1 MTINR
6 SKVVI
11 VGAGMV
17 GSSTAFSLITQ
28 GVCDEVMIID
38 INKDKARGE
47 VMDLCHCVEYLNR
60 NVKVTQ
66 GNYEDCTDAD
76 IVVITAGAPP
86 KVGQSRLDTLELSI
100 GIVRSIVTPIMESG
114 FSGHFIIVTN
124 PVDIIAHYVY
134 KLSGLPKN
142 QVIGT
147 GTAMDSAR
155 LKHFIG
161 EIFNVDPRSVQGYTM
176 GEHGDS
182 QMCPWSHVTVG
193 GKRITDILSDN
204 KEYDTINLDEIVQ
217 RVTRVGF
224 EILNVKGTTCYGI
237 ATTAAGLIKAILND
251 ENKIIPV
258 STLLEGEFGEYDVF
272 CGVPAI
278 LNRSGVKDVVEVHL
292 TEEELAKFKHSV
304 SVIREY
310 TNKVLQ

>member
-6 SKVVI
+6 SKIAI
-11 VGAGMV
+11 VGAGLV

-60 NVKVTQ
+60 NVKVTE
-66 GNYEDCTDAD
+66 GSYEDCGDAD
-76 IVVITAGAPP
+76 MVVITAGAPP
-86 KVGQSRLDTLELSI
+86 KFGQTRLDTLELSVK
-100 GIVRSIVTPIMESG
+100 IVKSIVEPVMKSG
-114 FSGHFIIVTN
+114 FKGHFIVISN
-124 PVDIIAHYVY
+124 PVDIVAYHVY
-134 KLSGLPKN
+134 KLSGLSKN

-155 LKHFIG
+155 MKYFIG
-161 EIFNVDPRSVQGYTM
+161 ELLNVDPRSVQAYTM

-182 QMCPWSHVTVG
+182 QMCPWSLVTVG
-193 GKRITDILSDN
+193 GKRFFDIIEDN
-204 KEYDTINLDEIVQ
+204 EEFNNVNLDEIVKK
-217 RVTRVGF
+217 VTKVGF
-224 EILNVKGTTCYGI
+224 DILEVKGTTCYGI
-237 ATTAAGLIKAILND
+237 ATTAAGIIKAILND

-258 STLLEGEFGEYDVF
+258 STLLEGEFGEQDVF

-278 LNRSGVKDVVEVHL
+278 LNRSGVKDVVEVHM
-292 TEEELAKFKHSV
+292 TEEELIKFKNSV

-310 TNKVLQ
+310 VKKI